1 MTCERFEELLSAY
14 LEGELSAPE
23 RAEVESH
30 LGSCRECA
38 ELAGLM
44 RETMTATAGFP
55 EAEPSTGLMAR
66 LYGIPEE
73 KAAKAAKKRF
83 FRTAFDWLA
92 NPTLQPVYAASTA
105 ALIVLSFVLFHP
117 EGHGIRKAID
127 VQFHRGIGAVEKIY
141 ADAGGLKG
149 EIRALSANV
158 VKSFNTLG
166 LPGGDE
172 NNNK

>member
-1 MTCERFEELLSAY
+1 MTCERIEELLSAY
-14 LEGELSAPE
+14 LEGGLSA
-23 RAEVESH
+23 AEKAGIDAHIAGCSD
-30 LGSCRECA
+30 CA
-38 ELAGLM
+38 ALLGLM
-44 RETMTATAGFP
+44 REAMTATAGFP
-55 EAEPSTGLMAR
+55 EAEPSAGLMTR

-83 FRTAFDWLA
+83 FRTAFEWLGRPA
-92 NPTLQPVYAASTA
+92 LQPIYAASTA

-117 EGHGIRKAID
+117 EGRGIRKAID
-127 VQFHRGIGAVEKIY
+127 VQFHRSIGAVEKLY

-149 EIRALSANV
+149 EIRALSANM

-172 NNNK
+172 KKQ

>member
-1 MTCERFEELLSAY
+1 MTCKRIEELLSAY
-14 LEGELSAPE
+14 LEGGLTAAE
-23 RAEVESH
+23 RAGVEAH
-30 LGSCRECA
+30 IAGCA
-38 ELAGLM
+38 DCAALLGLM

-55 EAEPSTGLMAR
+55 EAEPSAGLMAR

-73 KAAKAAKKRF
+73 EAAKAAKKGF

-92 NPTLQPVYAASTA
+92 NPALQPVYAASTA

-127 VQFHRGIGAVEKIY
+127 VQFHRGIGAVEKLY

-166 LPGGDE
+166 LAGGDE
-172 NNNK
+172 NKQ